1 MTWAPKAAAAED
13 VLAAAGSGADWS
25 TGRLEPADRHGVDHE
40 VSNNGRPQQGQ
51 E

>member
-25 TGRLEPADRHGVDHE
+25 TGRLEPALRQEDESE

-51 E
+51 Q